1 MTPNQQRQTATI
13 YAFPPGGRRNLRQ
26 RDVSTS
32 AYPHEDAAGNQRGP
46 SIVYGSNWYH
56 EAAVEDACGH

>member
-1 MTPNQQRQTATI
+1 MITTQERQTAKI

-32 AYPHEDAAGNQRGP
+32 AFNEGAKIENAPN
-46 SIVYGSNWYH
+46 IVCGSSWYH
-56 EAAVEDACGH
+56 EAALDEASGH